1 VSGLGRW
8 LRNSLILKISYQ
20 ALICLNWG
28 IHGVSPRFVLRM
40 VPMIRRK
47 KLTYSQAGVDYSR
60 IDPIK
65 ILAQKSARAT
75 GPHIA
80 AAGFPEIEAS
90 RGESA
95 YVVDAGRF
103 YLASITECL
112 GTKVLVAEPV
122 RQITGRTYFD
132 SLAQDTLAMAIN
144 DLITV
149 GARPLT
155 VHAYWALGGNGW
167 LADEPR
173 MRDLIKG
180 WKRTCDDARVS
191 WGGGETPVLS
201 GVVCTGTVDLA
212 ASCVGIIRPKSR
224 LSLGAKLAAGDAIVI
239 LESSGIHANGVT
251 LARKLAERLPE
262 GYATGLN
269 DGRLY
274 GEALLDPTIIYSPL
288 IEALFAARIK
298 LHYMSNITGH
308 GWRKIMRHSA
318 AFTYRITQ
326 VPPVPPVL
334 RLIQEQAQLDSAE
347 AYGSLNMG
355 AGFALFM
362 PPSDAPQA
370 IRIAARHKI
379 KAYLAGYVEDG
390 PRQVILEPVGV
401 NFKGASLNL
410 RA

>member
-1 VSGLGRW
+1 MTS
-8 LRNSLILKISYQ
+8 
-20 ALICLNWG
+20 
-28 IHGVSPRFVLRM
+28 
-40 VPMIRRK
+40 

-75 GPHIA
+75 GRHIA
-80 AAGFPEIEAS
+80 EAGFPEIKES

-95 YVVDAGRF
+95 YVFDAGTF

-122 RQITGRTYFD
+122 RQITGRTHFD

-149 GARPLT
+149 GARPLS
-155 VHAYWALGGNGW
+155 VHAYWALGGGGW
-167 LADEPR
+167 VSGEPK
-173 MRDLIKG
+173 MSDLIKG
-180 WKRTCDDARVS
+180 WKRACDFARVA

-201 GVVCTGTVDLA
+201 DVVCTGTVDLA
-212 ASCVGIIRPKSR
+212 ASCVGIIKPKSR
-224 LSLGAKLAAGDAIVI
+224 LSLGAKLSAGDAIVM

-251 LARKLAERLPE
+251 LARKLADRLPE
-262 GYATGLN
+262 GYATRLG
-269 DGRLY
+269 DGRFY
-274 GEALLDPTIIYSPL
+274 GEALLDPTIIYSQL

-308 GWRKIMRHSA
+308 GWRKIMRHPA

-334 RLIQEQAQLDSAE
+334 KFIQEEAKLDSAE

-362 PPSDAPQA
+362 PQA
-370 IRIAARHKI
+370 NATRAIEIAARHKI
-379 KAYLAGYVEDG
+379 KAYLAGRVEKG
-390 PRQVILEPVGV
+390 EKQVIIEPFGV
-401 NFKGASLNL
+401 TFKSDSLDL